1 MQNTIFNHPLTLL
14 KLFASVMYITMG
26 GLVLLYP
33 GAVMNLYNG
42 ITLPLTR
49 ALGALLIIYG
59 SYRLYRAISDYKEI
73 KASSDDVLDDET
85 E

>member
-1 MQNTIFNHPLTLL
+1 
-14 KLFASVMYITMG
+14 MYITMG

-33 GAVMNLYNG
+33 GAVMDLYSG

-49 ALGALLIIYG
+49 ALGALLIVYG
-59 SYRLYRAISDYKEI
+59 IYRLYRAISDYKEI
-73 KASSDDVLDDET
+73 KTSSFDEQEDET

>member
-1 MQNTIFNHPLTLL
+1 MRNTIFNHPLTLL

-33 GAVMNLYNG
+33 GAVMDLYNG

-59 SYRLYRAISDYKEI
+59 TYRLYRAITDYKEI
-73 KASSDDVLDDET
+73 KASSVDEQEDET